1 MSSNMATPGNEQA
14 IKQQVQS
21 FYDHVGW
28 QEVSDGVFQN
38 ARFEDLRP
46 VSRDYIHRC
55 HVRAGSFLT
64 NNGRFLL
71 DAGSGPIQYPEYLT
85 YSKGFQYR
93 VCADISRV
101 ALIEARK
108 RIGTHGLYVVADVS
122 TLPFRKDAFEAV
134 ISLHTLHH
142 LPPEDQQDGYL
153 ELWRV
158 LSPGNTAVIVNGWT
172 EAPLMIRTEWYVRFM
187 ERLMGRFGK
196 NTDKS
201 LIANRPVIDIKD
213 NNAPTST
220 FVQKFTPERLE
231 QMLGGNITYEVRCWR
246 SVSVRFL
253 RSVIH
258 AKLAGKQYLRV
269 LYWFENR
276 FAGYFGKAGQYP
288 LIIMKKSA

>member
-1 MSSNMATPGNEQA
+1 MSSNMATSGNEQA
-14 IKQQVQS
+14 IKQEVQS

-28 QEVSDGVFQN
+28 REVSDGVFQN

-46 VSRDYIHRC
+46 VSQDYIHRC
-55 HVRAGSFLT
+55 HIRAGSFLT

-85 YSKGFQYR
+85 YSEGFQYR

-122 TLPFRKDAFEAV
+122 TLPFRKDAFESV

-172 EAPLMIRTEWYVRFM
+172 EAPLMIRAEWFVRFM
-187 ERLMGRFGK
+187 ERLIGRFRK
-196 NTDKS
+196 NKDQSRITN
-201 LIANRPVIDIKD
+201 IPVMDIKD
-213 NNAPTST
+213 NNAPTGT

-231 QMLGGNITYEVRCWR
+231 QMLGGNIMYEVRCWR

-258 AKLAGKQYLRV
+258 EKLAGKLYLRV
-269 LYWFENR
+269 LFWFENR
-276 FAGYFGKAGQYP
+276 FAAYFGKAGQYP

>member
-1 MSSNMATPGNEQA
+1 MSSNLTSPGNEQA

-28 QEVSDGVFQN
+28 REVSDGVFQN

-46 VSRDYIHRC
+46 VSQEYIQRC
-55 HVRAGSFLT
+55 HMRAGSFLT
-64 NNGRFLL
+64 INGRFLL

-85 YSKGFQYR
+85 YSEGFQYR
-93 VCADISRV
+93 VCADISKV
-101 ALIEARK
+101 ALIEARR
-108 RIGTHGLYVVADVS
+108 RIGSRGLFVVADVS
-122 TLPFRKDAFEAV
+122 ALPFRKDAFEAV

-158 LSPGNTAVIVNGWT
+158 LTPENTAVVVNGWT
-172 EAPLMIRTEWYVRFM
+172 EAPLMTHAEWLVRIM
-187 ERLMGRFGK
+187 ERLMRRLVK
-196 NTDKS
+196 NADPVQPENGSMITDKGS
-201 LIANRPVIDIKD
+201 NTPVG
-213 NNAPTST
+213 T
-220 FVQKFTPERLE
+220 FVQKFTPERLD

-258 AKLAGKQYLRV
+258 EKLAGKLHLRV
-269 LYWFENR
+269 LYWFENH

>member
-1 MSSNMATPGNEQA
+1 MTPAGNEKA

-28 QEVSDGVFQN
+28 REVSDGVFQN

-46 VSRDYIHRC
+46 VSREYIHRC
-55 HVRAGSFLT
+55 HIRAGSFLT
-64 NNGRFLL
+64 NHGRFLL

-85 YSKGFQYR
+85 YSEGFQYR
-93 VCADISRV
+93 VCVDISRV

-108 RIGTHGLYVVADVS
+108 RIGRHGLYVVADVS
-122 TLPFRKDAFEAV
+122 ALPFRKDAFEAV

-158 LSPGNTAVIVNGWT
+158 LSPKNTAVIVNGWT
-172 EAPLMIRTEWYVRFM
+172 EAPLMIGAEWFVRFM
-187 ERLMGRFGK
+187 DRLMGRIGK
-196 NTDKS
+196 NTDLPGIKNGS
-201 LIANRPVIDIKD
+201 VIDI
-213 NNAPTST
+213 NGNCVPTNT

-231 QMLGGNITYEVRCWR
+231 QMLGGNITYEVHCWR

-258 AKLAGKQYLRV
+258 AKLAGKLTLRV
-269 LYWFENR
+269 LFWFENR